1 MGKSNM
7 GMAARAWALA
17 AWGCAMAGG
26 VMAGGAAWAEAAFDG
41 IPKTIPEIVLPA
53 PDMRRYAP
61 VVEQDPGLRSFL
73 SEEGPRTALVPLDVP
88 APGRM
93 EGAPVWPERAEDA
106 ARLARALV
114 LEGRWTPEDLGRVAD
129 AGAGQGRLWT
139 EQGASLLAVRAA
151 DGGIILVDRDGNT
164 ARVVLPFR
172 PAGNGGV
179 IALDAPILP
188 R

>member
-1 MGKSNM
+1 MGKGNM
-7 GMAARAWALA
+7 GLAVRAWALA
-17 AWGCAMAGG
+17 AWGGLMVGG
-26 VMAGGAAWAEAAFDG
+26 PAWAEIAFDG

-61 VVEQDPGLRSFL
+61 AVEQDPGLRSL
-73 SEEGPRTALVPLDVP
+73 LEDEGPRTALVPLDVP

-93 EGAPVWPERAEDA
+93 DGAPVWPERAEEA
-106 ARLARALV
+106 ARLARALI

-139 EQGASLLAVRAA
+139 EQGASLLAMRAA